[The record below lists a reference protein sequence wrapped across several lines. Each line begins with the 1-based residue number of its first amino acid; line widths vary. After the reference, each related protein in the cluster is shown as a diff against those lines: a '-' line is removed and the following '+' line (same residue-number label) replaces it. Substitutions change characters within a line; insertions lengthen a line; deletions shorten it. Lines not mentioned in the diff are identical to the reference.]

1 MCVCA
6 HTHTCPC
13 THVWGHTCDVHT
25 HIHVCIYMCACLNYS
40 GSCNADIRRCISVNR
55 QLECKPLASD
65 SICRQSAK
73 TLPLRGIVKFLTT
86 GTGLEPSP
94 DPTRAVGCDWTSRVK
109 TGTELDCLTT
119 TLLLKGLWSGS
130 KTQRSE
136 TGFHQGCGLWLDWY
150 SEGWQWTWPPDH
162 HPVHLPRAAEKTW
175 GLTSGHTVFSFA
187 HLTTHTVPGHWAQHY
202 HWANQGRGVC
212 VFVQATMVIS
222 NEIRL

>member
-1 MCVCA
+1 
-6 HTHTCPC
+6 
-13 THVWGHTCDVHT
+13 
-25 HIHVCIYMCACLNYS
+25 MCACLNCS
-40 GSCNADIRRCISVNR
+40 GSCSADIRRCISVNR

-119 TLLLKGLWSGS
+119 NLLLKGLWSGS

-136 TGFHQGCGLWLDWY
+136 TGFHQGCDWTGTVKAGNELD
-150 SEGWQWTWPPDH
+150 P
-162 HPVHLPRAAEKTW
+162 
-175 GLTSGHTVFSFA
+175 
-187 HLTTHTVPGHWAQHY
+187 LTTTQSICLELQRKPGA
-202 HWANQGRGVC
+202 
-212 VFVQATMVIS
+212 
-222 NEIRL
+222 